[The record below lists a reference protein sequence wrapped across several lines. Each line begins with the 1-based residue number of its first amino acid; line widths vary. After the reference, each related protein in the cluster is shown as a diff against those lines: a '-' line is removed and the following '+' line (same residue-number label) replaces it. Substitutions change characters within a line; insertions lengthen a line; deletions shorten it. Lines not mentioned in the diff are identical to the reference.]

1 MVEAAAALEVAI
13 SNAGEKVE
21 SHWKTRVGDRV
32 EFSSWR
38 NHADRMGLR
47 ASLDLLVPMIMEE
60 VDVSRSDLE
69 LCRRAVDTKNNV
81 VHGRARD
88 VEEKKT
94 KEYVA
99 AIRRVCMAL
108 SADV

>member
-1 MVEAAAALEVAI
+1 
-13 SNAGEKVE
+13 
-21 SHWKTRVGDRV
+21 
-32 EFSSWR
+32 
-38 NHADRMGLR
+38 
-47 ASLDLLVPMIMEE
+47 MIMEE